1 MASRY
6 PKQEAEVRARF
17 ERLAPTLTERGRR
30 LFAANEAAQI
40 GYGGET
46 AVSRAT
52 GLAVSTIRRGLE
64 ELADVERLELPDGR
78 QRRAGGGRKKVEEVY
93 PGIIGVLLE
102 LVDSSTRGDPESPLR
117 WTSKSLGKL
126 AGELTERGYPVNA
139 STVRRLLVEQGFTL
153 QNTKKTLNGSS
164 HADRNAQ
171 FEHLH
176 ELMVRFQAEGQPVIS
191 VDTKEKE
198 LVGDYQNGG
207 QEWHPKG
214 EGPDV
219 LVHDFPNGE
228 PKAVPYGVYDVAR
241 NEGFVNVG
249 VSSDTA
255 EFATATI
262 ERWWDTMGRDRYPE
276 ATDLLIT
283 ADCGGSN
290 GYRVRLWRLAL
301 QGLADRTGLAI
312 TVVHLPPGT
321 RKWNKIEHRLF
332 SFISMSWRGR
342 PLVSYETIVQ
352 LIASTRTNKGL
363 TVRCE
368 LDEGEYLKGRK
379 VSDADLDA
387 VNIERDA
394 FHGEWNYTVY
404 PTAPPPGTPD

>member
-40 GYGGET
+40 GYGGEA

-52 GLAVSTIRRGLE
+52 GLAVSTIRAGLA
-64 ELADVERLELPDGR
+64 ELADVERLALPAGR
-78 QRRAGGGRKKVEEVY
+78 QRRAGGGRKKVEEAD
-93 PGIIGVLLE
+93 PGIIAVLLE

-117 WTSKSLGKL
+117 WTSKSLVKL
-126 AGELTERGYPVNA
+126 AAELTERGHPVNA

-153 QNTKKTLNGSS
+153 QKTKKTLNGSS

-171 FEHLH
+171 FEHLQ
-176 ELMVRFQAEGQPVIS
+176 ELMVRFQAEEQPVIS
-191 VDTKEKE
+191 VDTKKKE

-207 QEWHPKG
+207 QEWHPKRK
-214 EGPDV
+214 GPDV
-219 LVHDFPNGE
+219 LVHDFPNGT

-241 NEGFVNVG
+241 NEGFVSVG

-255 EFATATI
+255 EFATMTI
-262 ERWWDTMGRDRYPE
+262 ERWWNTMGRARYPE
-276 ATDLLIT
+276 ATDLLVT

-290 GYRVRLWRLAL
+290 GYRVRLWRLEL
-301 QGLADRTGLAI
+301 QGLADRTGLTI
-312 TVVHLPPGT
+312 TVAHLPPGT
-321 RKWNKIEHRLF
+321 SKWNKIEHRLF
-332 SFISMSWRGR
+332 SFISMNWRGR

-368 LDEGEYLKGRK
+368 LDEGVYVKGRK
-379 VSDADLDA
+379 VTDAELDV

-394 FHGEWNYTVY
+394 FHGEWNYTIY
-404 PTAPPPGTPD
+404 PTAPTLDSPE

>member
-40 GYGGET
+40 GYGGEA

-52 GLAVSTIRRGLE
+52 GLAVSTIRAGLA
-64 ELADVERLELPDGR
+64 ELADVERLALPAGR
-78 QRRAGGGRKKVEEVY
+78 QRRAGGGRKKAEEAD
-93 PGIIGVLLE
+93 PGIIAVLLE

-117 WTSKSLGKL
+117 WTSKSLVKL
-126 AGELTERGYPVNA
+126 AAELTERGHPVNA

-153 QNTKKTLNGSS
+153 QKTKKTLNGSS

-171 FEHLH
+171 FEHLQ
-176 ELMVRFQAEGQPVIS
+176 ELMVRFQAEEQPVIS
-191 VDTKEKE
+191 VDTKKKE

-207 QEWHPKG
+207 QEWHPKRK
-214 EGPDV
+214 GPDV
-219 LVHDFPNGE
+219 LVHDFPNGT

-241 NEGFVNVG
+241 NEGFVSVG

-255 EFATATI
+255 EFATMTI
-262 ERWWDTMGRDRYPE
+262 ERWWNTMGRARYPE
-276 ATDLLIT
+276 ATDLLVT

-290 GYRVRLWRLAL
+290 GYRVRLWRLEL
-301 QGLADRTGLAI
+301 QGLADRTGLTI
-312 TVVHLPPGT
+312 TVAHLPPGT
-321 RKWNKIEHRLF
+321 SKWNKIEHRLF
-332 SFISMSWRGR
+332 SFISMNWRGR

-368 LDEGEYLKGRK
+368 LDEGVYVKGRK
-379 VSDADLDA
+379 VTDAELDV

-394 FHGEWNYTVY
+394 FHGEWNYTIY
-404 PTAPPPGTPD
+404 PTAPTLDSPE